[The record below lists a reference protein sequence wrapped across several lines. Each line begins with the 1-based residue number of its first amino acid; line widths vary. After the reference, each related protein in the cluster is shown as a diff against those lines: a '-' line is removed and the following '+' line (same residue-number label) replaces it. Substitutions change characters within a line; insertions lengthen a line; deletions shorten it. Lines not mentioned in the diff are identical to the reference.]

1 MTDERWQQIL
11 RLMDAA
17 YKDYL
22 AGMAAVRKRVVDDVK
37 RKVGDRTVPDH
48 PELLFAVN
56 LHGFLRRTSFDGALF
71 RTASR
76 DRPCIVLCP

>member
-22 AGMAAVRKRVVDDVK
+22 AGMAAVRKRVVGDVK
-37 RKVGDRTVPDH
+37 RKLSDSKVLDH
-48 PELLFAVN
+48 PREGSTPRSAPAK
-56 LHGFLRRTSFDGALF
+56 RR
-71 RTASR
+71 R
-76 DRPCIVLCP
+76 